1 MKRADILQAAEKCV
15 CGQREQDYGK
25 PEDNFQAIADLWN
38 AYLDH
43 AKWSKEQPLKLTAFD
58 VAMLM
63 SLLKVGR
70 IATGT
75 ATEDSFV
82 DACGY
87 LACGG
92 EIKSGERNPAPKE
105 TAFERAFDEFGR

>member
-1 MKRADILQAAEKCV
+1 MSDICKGRAEILRAAEKCV
-15 CGQREQDYGK
+15 CGEREQDYGS
-25 PEDNFQAIADLWN
+25 PENNFQAIADLWN
-38 AYLDH
+38 AYLR
-43 AKWSKEQPLKLTAFD
+43 AQYNGCCKLLAPLD

-63 SLLKVGR
+63 ALLKVGR

-75 ATEDSFV
+75 ATRDSFV

-92 EIKSGERNPAPKE
+92 EIISNQTENKASS
-105 TAFERAFDEFGR
+105 